1 NFNGFTAVTC
11 GKCKKKAN
19 VLVGGQGWI
28 CTCEHYNVQVIHGA
42 NIPHENP
49 DLGPT
54 RAFLQAAYAKAEEK
68 KKQAT

>member
-1 NFNGFTAVTC
+1 MPSTQTPENFDFTEQEIIDACNRVNFNGFTAVTC

-42 NIPHENP
+42 NIPHE
-49 DLGPT
+49 
-54 RAFLQAAYAKAEEK
+54 
-68 KKQAT
+68 